1 MTQHLRLIVFPAAFN
16 WPIWVAAA
24 KGFFAR
30 QGVAVEVTPTPG
42 SVFQLTG
49 LIEGRFDL
57 AITLADNV
65 VAYREGQGEV
75 PLAGPD
81 LVALMGAD
89 ARTWPSLVT
98 LPGLARYEDLRGKI
112 LSVDATKTGL
122 VIILRALLARGG
134 LQPGDYTL
142 DSVGGVKE
150 RYAAL
155 LEHRHAGALF
165 NSPFEGM
172 LRDRGFTVLDHAG
185 TVLPRVQNHV
195 IAARRSWAEAH
206 RPAVV
211 GFLRAYLEAVAW
223 LYEPGNVGAAIDV
236 FRAESPGTDVAAGEA
251 AYRILFDAKDGFP
264 RDGAIDMAGLAHI
277 VALRERFGEPP
288 RVMQPPEAYVDT
300 RFLDQA
306 HATP

>member
-1 MTQHLRLIVFPAAFN
+1 MQRLRLVVFPAAFN
-16 WPIWVAAA
+16 WPVWVAAA

-30 QGVAVEVTPTPG
+30 NDVSVEVTPTPG

-98 LPGLARYEDLRGKI
+98 LPGIARYADLRGKV
-112 LSVDATKTGL
+112 LSVDATRTGL
-122 VIILRALLARGG
+122 VIILRALLANGG
-134 LQPGDYTL
+134 LAPGDYSL
-142 DSVGGVKE
+142 ESVGGVKE

-185 TVLPRVQNHV
+185 TVLPRLQNHV
-195 IAARRSWAEAH
+195 IAARRPWALTNGA
-206 RPAVV
+206 AVV
-211 GFLRAYLEAVAW
+211 GFLRAYLDAVAW
-223 LYEPGNVGAAIDV
+223 LYEPGNLAEAIDI
-236 FRAESPGTDVAAGEA
+236 FLAESPGADAAAGRA
-251 AYRILFDAKDGFP
+251 AHRILFDARDGFP
-264 RDGAIDMAGLAHI
+264 RDGAIDMEGLAQI
-277 VALRERFGEPP
+277 IALRERFGEP
-288 RVMQPPEAYVDT
+288 RRSMQRPDAYVES
-300 RFLDQA
+300 RFLDEA
-306 HATP
+306 RARR